1 MCDTF
6 VILPE
11 FTSSNTFF
19 FGKNSDRD
27 PNEAQEVVII
37 PAKEFAKGESLK
49 CTYITIPQAARI
61 NKIILSKPVWIWGA
75 EMGVNEHGVVIGN
88 EAVFPNVPAGKE
100 PGLIGMDY
108 LRLGLERGNS
118 AEAAM
123 DVITSLLERYGQ
135 SGNCGFTHPFYYNNS
150 FIIADSSHAWKL
162 ETYGKEWVA
171 EEIMQFGSISNRYS
185 IESKWDRISAQ
196 FLKKI
201 NENKRR
207 RKNDPINI
215 KELISDRIFTH
226 FSDSKKRESCT
237 YNKIKETGS
246 KISTIDLFNI
256 LRTHDIDVEYSP
268 DRGITGSDVCMHAG
282 FGPIRKSQTT
292 GSMVVEQSNGEM
304 IIWMTG
310 SSSPCLSQFKPM
322 SLRQDF
328 NYFGP
333 APDVYYDDQSYWW
346 QQERIHRLI
355 LKDYKKQS
363 VSYIDANKKLEDKFL
378 ERVRQSDDL
387 LDTIADCFDEAWLF
401 QKEWL
406 ERLGKQRISHQT
418 NFLYRSAW
426 KKNNN
431 LAKFP
436 QGILQML

>member
-37 PAKEFAKGESLK
+37 PAKEFGKGESLK

-75 EMGVNEHGVVIGN
+75 EMGVNEYGVVIGN

-171 EEIMQFGSISNRYS
+171 EEITQFGSISNRYS

-196 FLKKI
+196 FLQKI

-268 DRGITGSDVCMHAG
+268 DRELPVQTFVCMLVLG
-282 FGPIRKSQTT
+282 LFVKVKR
-292 GSMVVEQSNGEM
+292 
-304 IIWMTG
+304 
-310 SSSPCLSQFKPM
+310 
-322 SLRQDF
+322 
-328 NYFGP
+328 P
-333 APDVYYDDQSYWW
+333 AQWLLNN
-346 QQERIHRLI
+346 QMER
-355 LKDYKKQS
+355 
-363 VSYIDANKKLEDKFL
+363 
-378 ERVRQSDDL
+378 
-387 LDTIADCFDEAWLF
+387 
-401 QKEWL
+401 
-406 ERLGKQRISHQT
+406 
-418 NFLYRSAW
+418 
-426 KKNNN
+426 
-431 LAKFP
+431 
-436 QGILQML
+436 